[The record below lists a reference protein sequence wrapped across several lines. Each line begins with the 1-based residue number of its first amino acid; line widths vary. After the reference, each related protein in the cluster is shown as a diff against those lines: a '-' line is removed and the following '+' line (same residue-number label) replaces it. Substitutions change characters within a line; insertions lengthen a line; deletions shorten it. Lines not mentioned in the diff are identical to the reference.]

1 MFVGRSNTGK
11 SSLINEIFNNRN
23 KQSRKKIA
31 RVAKY
36 SGTTKFLHFH
46 HIANEECFL
55 VDAPGYG
62 FAKMNKKR
70 RELWFGLTDEYM
82 KISSRLSQIFLC
94 VNFEHGLKDSDIQF
108 LKRANEYNIGIQVI
122 LTKVD
127 KISHN
132 KFYFQLQSIVEGI
145 KRLEL
150 KNVNERI
157 LAVSTKTKFGIDMMR
172 MRVV

>member
-1 MFVGRSNTGK
+1 M
-11 SSLINEIFNNRN
+11 
-23 KQSRKKIA
+23 
-31 RVAKY
+31 
-36 SGTTKFLHFH
+36 
-46 HIANEECFL
+46 
-55 VDAPGYG
+55 
-62 FAKMNKKR
+62 
-70 RELWFGLTDEYM
+70 WFGLTDEYM

-94 VNFEHGLKDSDIQF
+94 VNFEHGLKESDIQF

-122 LTKVD
+122 LAKVD

-132 KFYFQLQSIVEGI
+132 RFYFQLQSIVEGI

-172 MRVV
+172 MRIVEAI